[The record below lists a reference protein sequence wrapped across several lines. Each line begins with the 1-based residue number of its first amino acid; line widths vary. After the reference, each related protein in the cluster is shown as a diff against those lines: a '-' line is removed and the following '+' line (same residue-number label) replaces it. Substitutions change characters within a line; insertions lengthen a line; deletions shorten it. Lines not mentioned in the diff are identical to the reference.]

1 MENKATRPNLLNKL
15 SFFGIITALL
25 ISVNACDT
33 SDPFSFVDDF
43 SMVPE
48 PYDTVGVE
56 REIRN
61 NGLIIY
67 TQNPGTGNFAITE
80 RDRVFLFYTM
90 RKSDGT
96 IIQSTYANGR
106 VMPNE
111 FVMGNTIRGFRE
123 GLVGLKEG
131 GMRTLVIPPA
141 LGYGND
147 PRHALSRDTLFYDV
161 LIDIIAE

>member
-1 MENKATRPNLLNKL
+1 MENKASRKFLFNKL
-15 SFFGIITALL
+15 SSVGIILAVL
-25 ISVNACDT
+25 ILMNACDD

-48 PYDTVGVE
+48 PFDTVGVA
-56 REIRN
+56 REIRS
-61 NGLIIY
+61 NGLVIY
-67 TQNPGTGNFAITE
+67 TQDLGSGDFAITE

-90 RKSDGT
+90 RRSDGT

-111 FVMGNTIRGFRE
+111 FLMGNTIRGFRE
-123 GLVGLKEG
+123 GLIGLKEG